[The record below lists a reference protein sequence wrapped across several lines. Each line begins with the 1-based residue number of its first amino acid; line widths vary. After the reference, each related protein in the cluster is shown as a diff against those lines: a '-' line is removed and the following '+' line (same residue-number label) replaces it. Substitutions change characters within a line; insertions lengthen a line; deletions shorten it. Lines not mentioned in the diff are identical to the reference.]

1 MSNIQDRI
9 EMLKTEIMVESVL
22 LGICILGLF
31 SYILVIGFVYRKI
44 GFTNGLMWSIIVNI
58 GLTIIG
64 KYYSNA
70 TILILS
76 NDSTSFLL

>member
-1 MSNIQDRI
+1 
-9 EMLKTEIMVESVL
+9 MLETEIMVESVL

-64 KYYSNA
+64 K
-70 TILILS
+70 
-76 NDSTSFLL
+76 